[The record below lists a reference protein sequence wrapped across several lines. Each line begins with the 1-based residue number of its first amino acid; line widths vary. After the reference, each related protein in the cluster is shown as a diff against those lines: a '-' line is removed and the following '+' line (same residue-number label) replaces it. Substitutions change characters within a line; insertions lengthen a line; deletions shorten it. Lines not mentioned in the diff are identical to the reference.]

1 MIERS
6 GKALLSLWCARV
18 AWILLPVSAGGAL
31 GDALA
36 SWSTTPARVAAVL
49 LWCAWAIGLVALLA
63 PRPWGITALRIVAP
77 AAVLLTLASV
87 TSTSSASALLAGT
100 TAIVACVFAL
110 SASVSQI
117 AANSLAYG
125 DEVRFPLRVPV
136 SLLVGLVPVAVLLVG
151 AGVSAGPLLLADG
164 RIVVGVIATL
174 VGLPIAYA
182 MIRSLHSLARRLL
195 VLVPAGVVVV
205 DPLTLADP
213 VLMRREEIAQISHI
227 AHAPPAADALDLR
240 LGTRSG
246 TIEIVLRAP
255 QSFARRKGRH
265 DAALN
270 DADVVLVSTVR
281 TSAFV
286 STAGGRRIATA

>member
-1 MIERS
+1 M
-6 GKALLSLWCARV
+6 LSLWFARM
-18 AWILLPVSAGGAL
+18 AWLLLPVSAGGAL
-31 GDALA
+31 GDALE
-36 SWSTTPARVAAVL
+36 SWSSTPARVAAVF

-77 AAVLLTLASV
+77 AAILLTLTSV
-87 TSTSSASALLAGT
+87 TSASAASALLGGS
-100 TAIVACVFAL
+100 TAIVASVFAL
-110 SASVSQI
+110 SASVSQA
-117 AANSLAYG
+117 AANALAYG

-136 SLLVGLVPVAVLLVG
+136 SLLVGLVPLAVVLVG
-151 AGVSAGPLLLADG
+151 AGVSTGPLVLADG
-164 RIVVGVIATL
+164 RFVIGVIAT
-174 VGLPIAYA
+174 VIGLPVAYA
-182 MIRSLHSLARRLL
+182 MTRSLHSLARRFL

-205 DPLTLADP
+205 DPITLADP
-213 VLMRREEIAQISHI
+213 VLMRREEIAQISRI
-227 AHAPPAADALDLR
+227 ANNPPAAEALDLR

-286 STAGGRRIATA
+286 SAAGGRRIATG